1 MVGAA
6 DRTPRLSRALAHPNL
21 RCRFLFSGMDRFHSS
36 PPTSPS
42 PRFSP
47 PSANSEI
54 PFTFDY
60 PQIRRI
66 RHSFL
71 VKFLYHYLNAQ
82 NVLRVPLY
90 VLPWGDTKKYL
101 PRVAFGLASKT
112 TRCITLWDFYVFA
125 ETLFIGHFVRSPI
138 QKTSPFLLLIFGLD
152 ITVIYAL
159 QSLIPM
165 R

>member
-6 DRTPRLSRALAHPNL
+6 DRTPRLSRAPALLNP

-36 PPTSPS
+36 PYPSPTSPS
-42 PRFSP
+42 PRVPP
-47 PSANSEI
+47 PSANSEL

-60 PQIRRI
+60 PQICRI

-101 PRVAFGLASKT
+101 PRVAFGLVSKT
-112 TRCITLWDFYVFA
+112 TRGRCITLWDFYVFA
-125 ETLFIGHFVRSPI
+125 DTVYRALRSFFP
-138 QKTSPFLLLIFGLD
+138 PEN
-152 ITVIYAL
+152 
-159 QSLIPM
+159 
-165 R
+165 